1 MSQKFEKT
9 KYTSIFKYQTTKG
22 TRYRV
27 RFSFVL
33 DGIKEEYS
41 KSGLLNLSQARELLA
56 TAELK
61 LSKGQSPNEDESKKT
76 FTLDQ
81 YYQKMREFKITSK
94 KWNKNT
100 IATNDGRW
108 DMLKP
113 VFGNMLLDRITRQD
127 WQDWINEQYE
137 SNRYSQGTVEGFH
150 SVLMLIIN
158 DAVEEDY
165 LDKNRLKKV
174 TLENENYKPKEK
186 IVTMAEYEK
195 AMQVAKDMLEPV
207 HFTMFYMST
216 FGLRRGEVNGIRKDA
231 IEFFTHDGKEVAKLF
246 ISTSR
251 TRQYPEGNKT
261 KTKKS
266 DRFIIVNEYAA
277 NLLREQIKRAK
288 QIKAEH
294 DQIMNENDFI
304 FLNPETAN
312 PFYIEI
318 MNDQLK
324 KVKKELGFN
333 IHPHMMRHMFATAAN
348 IANSDGDALRDFMG
362 HTDEA
367 MTKRYT
373 HPTEEAALK
382 LLEQTDKILHR
393 KL

>member
-1 MSQKFEKT
+1 MSRKLEKT

-81 YYQKMREFKITSK
+81 YYKKMREFKITSK

-137 SNRYSQGTVEGFH
+137 NSRYSQGTVEGFH

-174 TLENENYKPKEK
+174 TLENENHKPKEK

-195 AMQVAKDMLEPV
+195 AIQVAKNLLEPV

-231 IEFFTHDGKEVAKLF
+231 IEFFKHDGKEVAKLF

-251 TRQYPEGNKT
+251 TKQYPEGNKP
-261 KTKKS
+261 KTEKS
-266 DRFIIVNEYAA
+266 DRFIVVNEYAA
-277 NLLREQIKRAK
+277 NLLREQIKLAK
-288 QIKAEH
+288 KIKAEH
-294 DQIMNENDFI
+294 DK
-304 FLNPETAN
+304 
-312 PFYIEI
+312 I
-318 MNDQLK
+318 MNDG
-324 KVKKELGFN
+324 E
-333 IHPHMMRHMFATAAN
+333 
-348 IANSDGDALRDFMG
+348 
-362 HTDEA
+362 
-367 MTKRYT
+367 
-373 HPTEEAALK
+373 
-382 LLEQTDKILHR
+382 
-393 KL
+393 